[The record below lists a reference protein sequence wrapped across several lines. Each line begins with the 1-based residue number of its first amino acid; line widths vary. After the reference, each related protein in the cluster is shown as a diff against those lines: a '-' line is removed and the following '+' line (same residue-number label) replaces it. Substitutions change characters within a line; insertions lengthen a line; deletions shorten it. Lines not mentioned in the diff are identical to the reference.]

1 MSARQALRRAHGR
14 RTGRARLLALLMSA
28 AMAAGCAAI
37 PNESQPEALPQ
48 QRPGRATEAVPEPAP
63 GLDPLT
69 LVREFVEASAEPAA
83 DYAAARAYLSER
95 ARQQWHPDQNV
106 AVIEDEFS
114 TVYGEA
120 EPDVPRGDSSGD
132 SGRGSDG
139 DAGGG
144 SGGDSGDSEGDSGGS
159 PGDDGGS
166 GPPRGDRPA
175 QTPPAA
181 PPNPAS
187 PATDPPTTAPTTP
200 TTSQGPPEQVI
211 TVRGGHVGRLG
222 GDGAFIPSDEPV
234 AQSILLRKED
244 GEWRIVDPPQ
254 SIMITAS
261 DFEETYF
268 RVPVYFAAPETNVL
282 VPDVR
287 YVVAR
292 PQSGLPARVVDLL
305 LSGPSSGLAG
315 AVRNP
320 LGDTASLETNVT
332 TTRDGALSVPLTGV
346 GDRSRQDREL
356 IAAQVVRSLQT
367 VTTSRIRLL
376 SDGSAL
382 IDGHADWRPGELPAY
397 EAAATPSSDLP
408 GLMVAGGRI
417 YSLGSG
423 APIEGPAGA
432 GNYRVQ
438 SAAQSLG
445 GDQLA
450 IVEQAGRDV
459 RLRVGLYGEQAQQV
473 DVDAES
479 LTRPTWLPATTRGEQ
494 SREVWTV
501 SGGERVLQVVPD
513 GEGRWVAQSVNS
525 AEIAPMGEI
534 TELRL
539 SRDGTRA
546 AMIVDGKVVV
556 AAVVR
561 DTESRTSVS
570 LRAPRVL
577 QGDDLSDAVALDW
590 NGQDTLVVATRSES
604 RPVLRVPVDGLRI
617 DQFNSS
623 NLIAPMRG
631 ITAAPGRPTVVADAT
646 GLWTAS
652 DLGDV
657 WRPHD
662 QRSPDAVPFYP
673 G

>member
-1 MSARQALRRAHGR
+1 MF
-14 RTGRARLLALLMSA
+14 GRARTALVMLVSA
-28 AMAAGCAAI
+28 ALTAGCAAI
-37 PNESQPEALPQ
+37 PAESHPEALPQ
-48 QRPGRATEAVPEPAP
+48 QRPGQPTDAVPEPAP

-83 DYAAARAYLSER
+83 DYAAARAYLSQR

-114 TVYGEA
+114 TVYGQA
-120 EPDVPRGDSSGD
+120 APDVPDTSAPDTDAETPRPTEDGDG
-132 SGRGSDG
+132 GGNGGGGNGSDN
-139 DAGGG
+139 
-144 SGGDSGDSEGDSGGS
+144 
-159 PGDDGGS
+159 GDDGGGDNDAA
-166 GPPRGDRPA
+166 GPQETTRPA
-175 QTPPAA
+175 PPQQTSEPT
-181 PPNPAS
+181 
-187 PATDPPTTAPTTP
+187 AT
-200 TTSQGPPEQVI
+200 SGPPEQVV

-222 GDGAFIPSDEPV
+222 VDGAFIPSDEPV
-234 AQSILLRKED
+234 AQSILLRQEE
-244 GEWRIVDPPQ
+244 GEWRIVDPPR
-254 SIMITAS
+254 SITITAS

-268 RVPVYFAAPETNVL
+268 RVPVYFTAPEANVL

-305 LSGPSSGLAG
+305 LSGPSSGLTG

-346 GDRSRQDREL
+346 GDRSQQDREL

-367 VTTSRIRLL
+367 VTTARVRLL
-376 SDGSAL
+376 SDGGPL

-408 GLMVAGGRI
+408 GLMVADGRV

-432 GNYRVQ
+432 GQYRVR

-450 IVEQAGRDV
+450 VVEPRRDGAH
-459 RLRVGLYGEQAQQV
+459 LRVGNYGDALQEV

-479 LTRPTWLPATTRGEQ
+479 LTRPTWFPSTTRGEP

-513 GEGRWVAQSVNS
+513 GDGRWVAQSVNS
-525 AEIAPMGEI
+525 AEISPMGDI
-534 TELRL
+534 TELRV

-546 AMIVDGKVVV
+546 AMIVGGKVVV

-561 DTESRTSVS
+561 DSDSRTSVS

-577 QGDDLSDAVALDW
+577 QGDDVSDAVALDW
-590 NGQDTLVVATRSES
+590 HSQDTLVVATRSES
-604 RPVLRVPVDGLRI
+604 RPVLRVPIDGLRV

-631 ITAAPGRPTVVADAT
+631 ITAAPGRPTVVADST

-662 QRSPDAVPFYP
+662 QRSPSAVPFYP